1 MTTFIIAAPTGL
13 GVLQQIVTH
22 SFSYLPV
29 SPSPRLQSKCTGER
43 YSFVSLPVFIL
54 YISALQLGCVHCS
67 QPRMPSDQPRWN
79 DRLPTSCKTPA
90 FSRAARERRPN
101 TTFHAA
107 PAGTPSVLS
116 SCLHTPDMQC
126 SHRRYHIVK
135 QHSGMA
141 KAQCCSMFEKG

>member
-1 MTTFIIAAPTGL
+1 MTAFIIAAPTGL

-22 SFSYLPV
+22 SFPYLPV
-29 SPSPRLQSKCTGER
+29 SPSPRLQSKCTGGR
-43 YSFVSLPVFIL
+43 NSFVALPVLIL
-54 YISALQLGCVHCS
+54 YISALQLGCVHCR
-67 QPRMPSDQPRWN
+67 QPPMPSDQPRSN

-126 SHRRYHIVK
+126 SHRRYHIIE

-141 KAQCCSMFEKG
+141 KAKYCSRFEKG